1 MAEGDGRFGLVRLVS
16 QKIVIGTLWFFSN
29 ATVWNDAAQRVY
41 IIEGCTILHLIDLGK
56 LFMVKH
62 FHLLICFMI
71 PSCANINIC
80 HDISDATNSTPWFP
94 ISQSARN
101 VDHPTISFFLC
112 QVGFA
117 VHSSSNIL
125 AMKTTGRRR
134 EVTLSWGSFNGLTRP
149 ELSRDGKGQDWWR
162 SKNRHHRRK
171 HQDRQRLLYGDWKA
185 STKPPTTWI
194 SAIPK
199 FGPSCTASQDRG
211 RPHLPSSQFQ
221 GQRHQPP
228 LRDQVA
234 PLLARFKFLWLLLVV
249 RHDQRP
255 TMQAGDH
262 RGIGGGCQIR
272 RAHLSCPHD
281 PHGSRKCSEKNA
293 SSREGATLKPYS
305 NSFRSSTLSL
315 YLLMFINSF
324 LWSF

>member
-1 MAEGDGRFGLVRLVS
+1 MTGRWNIQTFK
-16 QKIVIGTLWFFSN
+16 QITLWFFSN

-71 PSCANINIC
+71 PSCANINFY
-80 HDISDATNSTPWFP
+80 HDISDAKNSTPWFP

-101 VDHPTISFFLC
+101 VDHPTISFFYAKSALPC
-112 QVGFA
+112 IHPQIFWLWKPQEGAGKSHFLEAHSMVWRDRSWA
-117 VHSSSNIL
+117 VTGKAKTDEDRRTAITEENIKIVKDYFMEIEKHPQSL
-125 AMKTTGRRR
+125 RP
-134 EVTLSWGSFNGLTRP
+134 LGS
-149 ELSRDGKGQDWWR
+149 
-162 SKNRHHRRK
+162 
-171 HQDRQRLLYGDWKA
+171 LLFQSLDHPA
-185 STKPPTTWI
+185 
-194 SAIPK
+194 
-199 FGPSCTASQDRG
+199 
-211 RPHLPSSQFQ
+211 RPHKTEDVLTF
-221 GQRHQPP
+221 
-228 LRDQVA
+228 LRLNFKGSVISRRSDQVA
-234 PLLARFKFLWLLLVV
+234 PLLARFRFPWLLLVV

-293 SSREGATLKPYS
+293 SSQKGATLKPYS

-324 LWSF
+324 LWSFQISI